1 MGKCILLA
9 KILLGNLF
17 LAISVNLI
25 ILPFG
30 FISGGSTGFALVV
43 QQITHRPFA
52 QIVAVFN
59 VVMFLLGLLC
69 LGWKFA
75 LTTLVSTF
83 LYPLLLQLTAFLN
96 PLAVGVLPPLA
107 GCILAGLLN
116 GAGIAIVVQCNASTG
131 GLDIPAIVC
140 NRKLHWNL
148 SVCLGAMD
156 AVLLLSQ
163 ATFSTAQ
170 GIFYGLLLVAAT
182 SLSLNYTPHLLVR
195 LRLASSPA

>member
-1 MGKCILLA
+1 MKTCAPLA
-9 KILLGNLF
+9 KILLGNLL
-17 LAISVNLI
+17 LAVSVNLI

-30 FISGGSTGFALVV
+30 FISGGSTGFALVL
-43 QQITHRPFA
+43 QHITQLPFA

-59 VVMFLLGLLC
+59 ISMFLLGLVC

-75 LTTLVSTF
+75 LTTLLSTF
-83 LYPLLLQLTAFLN
+83 LYPVLLHLTAFLN
-96 PLAVGVLPPLA
+96 PVGVSVLPPLA

-116 GAGIAIVVQCNASTG
+116 GSGIAIVVQCGASTG
-131 GLDIPAIVC
+131 GLDIPAIVL

-163 ATFSTAQ
+163 ATFSSRE
-170 GIFYGLLLVAAT
+170 GIFYGLLLVGAT
-182 SLSLNYTPHLLVR
+182 SLSLNYTPHLLAR
-195 LRLASSPA
+195 LRPAASMG